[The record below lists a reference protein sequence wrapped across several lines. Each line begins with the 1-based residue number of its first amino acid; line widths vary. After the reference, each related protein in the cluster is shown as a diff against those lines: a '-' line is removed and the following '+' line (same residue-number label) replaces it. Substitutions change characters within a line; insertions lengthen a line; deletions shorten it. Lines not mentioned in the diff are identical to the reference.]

1 MVNPFV
7 INGIIPD
14 KYFCDREKETDKL
27 VKCIYN
33 QSNVLL
39 TSPRRMGK
47 TQLIRHLYQQG
58 SVSADFFTFYCIFYL
73 LCYSSY

>member
-1 MVNPFV
+1 MQKVKTMFNPFV
-7 INGIIPD
+7 INGVIPD

-27 VKCIYN
+27 LKCINN

-47 TQLIRHLYQQG
+47 TQLVRHL
-58 SVSADFFTFYCIFYL
+58 
-73 LCYSSY
+73 

>member
-1 MVNPFV
+1 MQKVKTMFNPFV
-7 INGIIPD
+7 INGAIPD

-27 VKCIYN
+27 LKCINN

-47 TQLIRHLYQQG
+47 AERGY
-58 SVSADFFTFYCIFYL
+58 
-73 LCYSSY
+73 